1 MCFSK
6 PKAPAVQAPAPP
18 PPEVKPLGNEALEK
32 KKKKQNQQI
41 SGRKSLAIPI
51 GKAAGGSGLGIPRG

>member
-6 PKAPAVQAPAPP
+6 PKAPPVQAPTPP
-18 PPEVKPLGNEALEK
+18 PPEVKPLGNEALEEK
-32 KKKKQNQQI
+32 KKRQAKGT

-51 GKAAGGSGLGIPRG
+51 GKASGGSGLGIPRG